1 VAGVGCWV
9 WVGGVYVYYVDVVI
23 LDYIY
28 FILFSILIVICFV
41 LSGFC
46 LGAVVRAIWAV
57 RFIVTDLLLC
67 CLYLLML
74 ICV

>member
-1 VAGVGCWV
+1 VGE
-9 WVGGVYVYYVDVVI
+9 VYVYYVGVVI

-28 FILFSILIVICFV
+28 FILLSILVVICFV

-46 LGAVVRAIWAV
+46 LDVVVRAVWAV

>member
-9 WVGGVYVYYVDVVI
+9 WVCGVYVYYVDVVI

-46 LGAVVRAIWAV
+46 LDVVVRL
-57 RFIVTDLLLC
+57 FGLLDLLLLIYC
-67 CLYLLML
+67 CAVY
-74 ICV
+74 IY

>member
-1 VAGVGCWV
+1 VCGF
-9 WVGGVYVYYVDVVI
+9 YVYYVDVVI

-28 FILFSILIVICFV
+28 FIVFSILVVICFV

-46 LGAVVRAIWAV
+46 LVVVVRAIWAI